1 MEEWAPSDEESRTST
16 NSLRITL
23 HGTFHSS
30 TSTNSSSTMP
40 FRKRLQSLPL
50 VGRDTGL
57 GLVGEFQNLSL
68 GGKGNPSQEDGKR
81 HSGLRGLFRK
91 ASISIRNRQRR
102 HSHAITNDER
112 PPTAWNRLKTVA
124 SFQRHSRFLSPDFDI
139 EGPFDSDE
147 ELQSPIPGIGSAPP
161 IIPRGSGGA
170 AARATA
176 AAQNE
181 YLGRNRQF
189 LFADEQQGDRESGIG
204 IAVTTGDQGDALQY
218 VVSSDISRVDFIV
231 SLPVE
236 LAIHILAHLDQKTL
250 RDAARVSRRW
260 FEVSETPQ
268 IWREVFVRQQTKTYA
283 TSKPV
288 AFGAGVGLPRFM
300 PDNDWKDL
308 YRIRHQ
314 LEKNW
319 IAGTAEAIYLN
330 GHLDSI
336 YCVQFD
342 E

>member
-1 MEEWAPSDEESRTST
+1 
-16 NSLRITL
+16 
-23 HGTFHSS
+23 
-30 TSTNSSSTMP
+30 
-40 FRKRLQSLPL
+40 
-50 VGRDTGL
+50 
-57 GLVGEFQNLSL
+57 
-68 GGKGNPSQEDGKR
+68 
-81 HSGLRGLFRK
+81 
-91 ASISIRNRQRR
+91 
-102 HSHAITNDER
+102 
-112 PPTAWNRLKTVA
+112 LKTVA
-124 SFQRHSRFLSPDFDI
+124 SFQRHSRFLAPDFDT

-218 VVSSDISRVDFIV
+218 VVSSDISRVDFIA

-236 LAIHILAHLDQKTL
+236 LAIQILAHLNQETL
-250 RDAARVSRRW
+250 RNAARVSRRW

-288 AFGAGVGLPRFM
+288 AFGAGAGLPRFM

-314 LEKNW
+314 LGQNW